1 MDLTNT
7 RIQNTY
13 GGVMNV
19 GATGFNENFQQI
31 TDGFGTPMPIE
42 ASTSGVNFTGNIYVN
57 GVTGLIGSSGTSG
70 SSGSSGENGATG
82 PIGATGATGAD
93 GISSGKNYY
102 FNIEEY
108 GGVTGYHLLSTQPN
122 RRDQATLNLTLSGGA
137 TGYIDQFITGQLG
150 FTTIPA
156 GVQDFSIFL
165 LMDSANA
172 DMDAYAELELANSAG
187 VGYGTTIRTNTQK
200 IDYVEASTPTRVEL
214 TSVFNETAINATD
227 RMIVRLVVHNQ
238 DATSRTATLYSQG
251 NAFYSFVNTSIGVT
265 TSKFVSNE
273 NDTYT
278 STAAVQYVITLTQA
292 EYDAIPSPQ
301 ANTLYIVI

>member
-1 MDLTNT
+1 VDLTNT

-19 GATGFNENFQQI
+19 GATGFNENFQRI
-31 TDGFGTPMPIE
+31 TDGFGNPMPLE

-70 SSGSSGENGATG
+70 TSGVNGPT
-82 PIGATGATGAD
+82 GATGATGPQGAD
-93 GISSGKNYY
+93 GISSGKNYF
-102 FNIEEY
+102 FNIQEY
-108 GGVTGYHLLSTQPN
+108 GGVTGYHLLGTTPN
-122 RRDQATLNLTLSGGA
+122 GRDEATLNLTLPGGA
-137 TGYIDQFITGQLG
+137 TGYIDLYITGELG

-165 LMDSANA
+165 ELPTENS
-172 DMDAYAELELANSAG
+172 DMDAYVELELANSAG
-187 VGYGTTIRTNTQK
+187 VGYGTTITTNTQK
-200 IDYVEASTPTRVEL
+200 IGWVEAGVPFRTEL
-214 TSVFNETAINATD
+214 TAVFNQTTINTTD
-227 RMIVRLVVHNQ
+227 RMIARIVVHNQ

-251 NAFYSFVNTSIGVT
+251 NSFYSFVNTSIGVT

-273 NDTYT
+273 NDIYA

-292 EYDAIPSPQ
+292 EYDAIVSPQ
-301 ANTLYIVI
+301 ANTLYVVI